1 MYTALTYNIHT
12 ISILYPNHIHII
24 SIYLEPNQ
32 ALKTFPLSAAE
43 DCGTDRL
50 IDRQESA
57 EKFRLEAQAA
67 GLGMLGRIFFF
78 RSLRQVVPPSDVNVG
93 L

>member
-1 MYTALTYNIHT
+1 MYTSLTYDMHT
-12 ISILYPNHIHII
+12 ISILYPNHIQII

-32 ALKTFPLSAAE
+32 ALKTFPVSAAE
-43 DCGTDRL
+43 DFGTDRL

-78 RSLRQVVPPSDVNVG
+78 SQPQAGGAPQ
-93 L
+93 